1 LTARIIFKKDQ
12 PADRINPS
20 GPKVIKRSSPGNFFG
35 SVSFQTAII
44 FPPSLKPCQN
54 SMAAHFV
61 IAVAV
66 SYLAN
71 SVAADFPD
79 CVNGPLKSNGVC
91 DATLDA
97 VSRAQALIAEFT
109 SDEKIANLNNAAPGV
124 SRLGLPSYEWWSE
137 ALHGVAGSPGVSFAS
152 SGNYSSATS
161 FPQPITLGAA
171 FDDDLIYDVATVVS
185 TEGRAFNNVNRA
197 G

>member
-1 LTARIIFKKDQ
+1 
-12 PADRINPS
+12 
-20 GPKVIKRSSPGNFFG
+20 
-35 SVSFQTAII
+35 
-44 FPPSLKPCQN
+44 
-54 SMAAHFV
+54 MAAHFV

-91 DATLDA
+91 DARLDA
-97 VSRAQALIAEFT
+97 VSRAHALIAEFT